1 MRLRQYTRATLRVV
15 SLGILVCKFY
25 SYCAAYKAHLLQLL
39 FQFCRDEEKEQQ
51 IFRNSQIRAEIS
63 PISLR
68 EGLPVDIQSVKMSRK
83 RKSCPEPEV
92 VCESW
97 SKTEQ
102 YKVKGRHLW
111 TIDDFMRRA
120 QSTEV
125 GESLCSPVFTVT
137 VEGFDNEPTGLT
149 FQVCPVMSGTLFSQ
163 VTQLFKC
170 FYRSLNHPV
179 GFSWVKIWNC
189 ANKGILIE
197 SC

>member
-1 MRLRQYTRATLRVV
+1 
-15 SLGILVCKFY
+15 
-25 SYCAAYKAHLLQLL
+25 
-39 FQFCRDEEKEQQ
+39 
-51 IFRNSQIRAEIS
+51 
-63 PISLR
+63 
-68 EGLPVDIQSVKMSRK
+68 MSRK

-120 QSTEV
+120 SSTEV

-149 FQVCPVMSGTLFSQ
+149 FQVRPFSCHMSVRSFLKVCFLRLASSQ
-163 VTQLFKC
+163 ML
-170 FYRSLNHPV
+170 
-179 GFSWVKIWNC
+179 
-189 ANKGILIE
+189 
-197 SC
+197 

>member
-1 MRLRQYTRATLRVV
+1 
-15 SLGILVCKFY
+15 
-25 SYCAAYKAHLLQLL
+25 
-39 FQFCRDEEKEQQ
+39 
-51 IFRNSQIRAEIS
+51 
-63 PISLR
+63 
-68 EGLPVDIQSVKMSRK
+68 MSRK

-149 FQVCPVMSGTLFSQ
+149 FQACSFMCPHSLF
-163 VTQLFKC
+163 LEMM
-170 FYRSLNHPV
+170 H
-179 GFSWVKIWNC
+179 
-189 ANKGILIE
+189 
-197 SC
+197 

>member
-1 MRLRQYTRATLRVV
+1 
-15 SLGILVCKFY
+15 
-25 SYCAAYKAHLLQLL
+25 
-39 FQFCRDEEKEQQ
+39 
-51 IFRNSQIRAEIS
+51 
-63 PISLR
+63 
-68 EGLPVDIQSVKMSRK
+68 MSRK

-120 QSTEV
+120 SSTEV

-149 FQVCPVMSGTLFSQ
+149 FQVRYVLFLDTCYKS
-163 VTQLFKC
+163 VRSSKSVSC
-170 FYRSLNHPV
+170 VWYRQIFTNALETGMMYVLHIVFVS
-179 GFSWVKIWNC
+179 
-189 ANKGILIE
+189 
-197 SC
+197 

>member
-1 MRLRQYTRATLRVV
+1 
-15 SLGILVCKFY
+15 
-25 SYCAAYKAHLLQLL
+25 
-39 FQFCRDEEKEQQ
+39 
-51 IFRNSQIRAEIS
+51 
-63 PISLR
+63 
-68 EGLPVDIQSVKMSRK
+68 MSRK

-120 QSTEV
+120 SSTEV

-149 FQVCPVMSGTLFSQ
+149 FQVHASFFLPHVRMSVRFTIRFSKS
-163 VTQLFKC
+163 VSCVSYALEPS
-170 FYRSLNHPV
+170 YYSL
-179 GFSWVKIWNC
+179 S
-189 ANKGILIE
+189 L
-197 SC
+197 

>member
-1 MRLRQYTRATLRVV
+1 
-15 SLGILVCKFY
+15 
-25 SYCAAYKAHLLQLL
+25 
-39 FQFCRDEEKEQQ
+39 
-51 IFRNSQIRAEIS
+51 
-63 PISLR
+63 
-68 EGLPVDIQSVKMSRK
+68 MSRK
-83 RKSCPEPEV
+83 RKSCPEPDV

-149 FQVCPVMSGTLFSQ
+149 FQACS
-163 VTQLFKC
+163 
-170 FYRSLNHPV
+170 RSYLLSPDSNLY
-179 GFSWVKIWNC
+179 NQ
-189 ANKGILIE
+189 NQ
-197 SC
+197 